1 MNRIEKAFNELV
13 ELKYQIYNSLFLTLQ
28 FDSIES
34 TGTLLPLLQKYCKS
48 SFAEKLSPDEII
60 DSFLDKYRPN
70 YSEKEK
76 IAFLYNAIQYVER
89 QVVLLDALEE
99 VAFDKIYDTNGPNS
113 WNMISKKAKREHK
126 VNELS
131 DLLSTFGVRIVL
143 TAHPTQFYP
152 DRVLYIIKDLRK
164 AIAENDV
171 SQIKDLLTQLGKT
184 PFLNKEKPT
193 PYNEAMSLINYL
205 TNIFYPS
212 ISKLVDKISE
222 DYEEAIIQNNKLFQ
236 IGFWPGGDRDGNP
249 FVTVDTTLK
258 IASKL
263 KKSVL
268 NCYYKDIQKLKRSL
282 TFSGVYEKLEALE
295 NKISNEIQLNT
306 NTFKLDDFKNDLLE
320 IENILIS
327 KHHSLFLNK
336 LKSFQRKVYI
346 FAFYM
351 ASIDIRQDSRVLRN
365 TLHQIMAQ
373 YPDILPENVFELHEK
388 EQIQVLLSAKS
399 IVDSS
404 KFDDPILIDTI
415 DSIKAMIQIQENN
428 GEDACHR
435 YIISNCQSAV
445 DVAVVYCLFNLCGW
459 AERNLT
465 VDIVPLFETID
476 DLKNA
481 RASMDMLYSNNI
493 YMSHLESRGRNKT
506 VMLGF
511 SDGTKDGGYLMAN
524 WSIYRAKEDISEI
537 SRLYNINVLFFDG
550 RGGPPARGGG
560 NSHLFYAAM
569 GKTIESKQIQITIQG
584 QTINTQFGNKES
596 AVYNLESLLT
606 AGIKNNVFSD
616 SENELNDKNR
626 KLIED
631 LSIDAYESYKGLKN
645 DPLFMPYLNEKS
657 TLKYFGKANIGSRP
671 AKRGNSKD
679 LRFED
684 LRAIPFVGAW
694 SQLKQNVPGYYGVG
708 SALNSSSNLQDF
720 INLYNDSLFFRAL
733 ISNSMQSMSKAYF
746 PLSAYLSKDK
756 KFGDYWNKIH
766 DEFELSKNM
775 ILKLSKQD
783 ELLEDDPRSKLS
795 IKLREDIVL
804 PLLTIQQ
811 YALIRINE
819 LNKEDNIDAELLNTY
834 EKMVI
839 RTLFGNINASRNSA

>member
-1 MNRIEKAFNELV
+1 MNRIEKSFNELV

-60 DSFLDKYRPN
+60 NSFLDKYRPN

-99 VAFDKIYDTNGPNS
+99 AAFDKIYDTNGPNS

-131 DLLSTFGVRIVL
+131 QLLSTFGVRIVL

-222 DYEEAIIQNNKLFQ
+222 DYEEAINKNNKLFQ

-258 IASKL
+258 IAAKL

-268 NCYYKDIQKLKRSL
+268 NCYYKDILKLKRSL

-306 NTFKLDDFKNDLLE
+306 NSFKLDDFKNDLIE

-336 LKSFQRKVYI
+336 LKSFQRKVDI

-373 YPDILPENVFELHEK
+373 YPDILPKNVFELEEK

-404 KFDDPILIDTI
+404 KFDDPIVIDTI

-481 RASMDMLYSNNI
+481 KASMDMLYSNNI
-493 YMSHLESRGRNKT
+493 YMLHLESRSRNQT

-746 PLSAYLSKDK
+746 PLSAYLSNDK
-756 KFGDYWNKIH
+756 KFGEYWNKIH

-811 YALIRINE
+811 YALMRINE
-819 LNKEDNIDAELLNTY
+819 LNKEENIDSELLNTY

>member
-1 MNRIEKAFNELV
+1 
-13 ELKYQIYNSLFLTLQ
+13 
-28 FDSIES
+28 
-34 TGTLLPLLQKYCKS
+34 
-48 SFAEKLSPDEII
+48 
-60 DSFLDKYRPN
+60 
-70 YSEKEK
+70 
-76 IAFLYNAIQYVER
+76 
-89 QVVLLDALEE
+89 
-99 VAFDKIYDTNGPNS
+99 
-113 WNMISKKAKREHK
+113 
-126 VNELS
+126 
-131 DLLSTFGVRIVL
+131 
-143 TAHPTQFYP
+143 
-152 DRVLYIIKDLRK
+152 
-164 AIAENDV
+164 
-171 SQIKDLLTQLGKT
+171 
-184 PFLNKEKPT
+184 
-193 PYNEAMSLINYL
+193 
-205 TNIFYPS
+205 
-212 ISKLVDKISE
+212 
-222 DYEEAIIQNNKLFQ
+222 
-236 IGFWPGGDRDGNP
+236 
-249 FVTVDTTLK
+249 
-258 IASKL
+258 
-263 KKSVL
+263 
-268 NCYYKDIQKLKRSL
+268 
-282 TFSGVYEKLEALE
+282 
-295 NKISNEIQLNT
+295 
-306 NTFKLDDFKNDLLE
+306 
-320 IENILIS
+320 
-327 KHHSLFLNK
+327 
-336 LKSFQRKVYI
+336 
-346 FAFYM
+346 
-351 ASIDIRQDSRVLRN
+351 
-365 TLHQIMAQ
+365 
-373 YPDILPENVFELHEK
+373 
-388 EQIQVLLSAKS
+388 
-399 IVDSS
+399 
-404 KFDDPILIDTI
+404 
-415 DSIKAMIQIQENN
+415 
-428 GEDACHR
+428 
-435 YIISNCQSAV
+435 
-445 DVAVVYCLFNLCGW
+445 
-459 AERNLT
+459 
-465 VDIVPLFETID
+465 
-476 DLKNA
+476 
-481 RASMDMLYSNNI
+481 
-493 YMSHLESRGRNKT
+493 
-506 VMLGF
+506 
-511 SDGTKDGGYLMAN
+511 
-524 WSIYRAKEDISEI
+524 
-537 SRLYNINVLFFDG
+537 LYNINVLFFDG

-631 LSIDAYESYKGLKN
+631 LSVDAYESYKDLKN

-766 DEFELSKNM
+766 DEFQLSKKM

-811 YALIRINE
+811 YALMRINE
-819 LNKEDNIDAELLNTY
+819 LNKEENIDSELLNTY

>member
-48 SFAEKLSPDEII
+48 SFTDKLSPDEII

-76 IAFLYNAIQYVER
+76 IAFLYNVIQYVER

-99 VAFDKIYDTNGPNS
+99 AAFDKIYDTNGPNS

-152 DRVLYIIKDLRK
+152 DSVLYIIKDLRK

-171 SQIKDLLTQLGKT
+171 SQIRDLLTQLGKT

-222 DYEEAIIQNNKLFQ
+222 DYEEAIIKNNKLFQ

-258 IASKL
+258 IAAKL

-282 TFSGVYEKLEALE
+282 TFSGVYEKLESLE
-295 NKISNEIQLNT
+295 NTISNEIQTNE

-336 LKSFQRKVYI
+336 LKSFQRKVDI
-346 FAFYM
+346 FAFFM

-373 YPDILPENVFELHEK
+373 YPDILPKNVFELDQK
-388 EQIQVLLSAKS
+388 EQIQVLLNAKS

-404 KFDDPILIDTI
+404 KFDDPIVIDTI

-459 AERNLT
+459 AERDLT

-481 RASMDMLYSNNI
+481 KASMDMLYSNAH
-493 YMSHLESRGRNKT
+493 YMPHLESRGRNKT

-631 LSIDAYESYKGLKN
+631 LSVDAYESYKDLKN

-766 DEFELSKNM
+766 DEFQLSKKM

-811 YALIRINE
+811 YALMRINE
-819 LNKEDNIDAELLNTY
+819 LNKEENIDSELLNTY